1 MLFFSAP
8 LFLFLLGKFSDRW
21 ALLGGAELLLL
32 LLIEDTHFVCSK
44 TKHLLRLVFVLV
56 GFSDVLQK
64 CRYMYKNV
72 KKWVLKF
79 VPSQCITLSLSRIPS
94 SFRGWTK

>member
-1 MLFFSAP
+1 MLVFSVPLFFA
-8 LFLFLLGKFSDRW
+8 FLLGKFSDRW

-72 KKWVLKF
+72 KNVGFK
-79 VPSQCITLSLSRIPS
+79 IR
-94 SFRGWTK
+94 SFSMYNVISVQDSV

>member
-1 MLFFSAP
+1 MLVFSAP
-8 LFLFLLGKFSDRW
+8 LFLFFFWLGKFSDRW

-56 GFSDVLQK
+56 GFNVTF
-64 CRYMYKNV
+64 CKNV
-72 KKWVLKF
+72 
-79 VPSQCITLSLSRIPS
+79 SIC
-94 SFRGWTK
+94 TKT

>member
-1 MLFFSAP
+1 MLFLYFCLVAECWFFSAP
-8 LFLFLLGKFSDRW
+8 LFLLGKFSDRW

-72 KKWVLKF
+72 KSGF
-79 VPSQCITLSLSRIPS
+79 
-94 SFRGWTK
+94 